1 MKTAFRMF
9 SVLIAALFLVGVM
22 DACARPREKRNLYDE
37 LWGKK
42 LNTYVADP
50 TDSSGNAAESLKT
63 LKKVLEDTLVNRMT
77 ITFHLT
83 GSPEGADIAIEC
95 DVKEFVWI
103 GKTDSEGSPGLGSS
117 LIDAFGGQNQG
128 RIQAVFT
135 VTDLQKKKVMWQERI
150 KADVSA
156 KGVPREEGIEMLN
169 ERLAQVLMRECFGK
183 KRLRAAAPVR
193 SAEEG
198 GSL

>member
-1 MKTAFRMF
+1 MSFRIF
-9 SVLIAALFLVGVM
+9 SALVVALLLIGVM
-22 DACARPREKRNLYDE
+22 DACARPREKRNLCDE

-50 TDSSGNAAESLKT
+50 VDSTGNAAGSLKT
-63 LKKVLEDTLVNRMT
+63 LKDVLEDTLRGRMN
-77 ITFHLT
+77 INFVIAS
-83 GSPEGADIAIEC
+83 SPEGADIAIEC
-95 DVKEFVWI
+95 DIKEFFWAGGDGPASSGI
-103 GKTDSEGSPGLGSS
+103 GSQLLG
-117 LIDAFGGQNQG
+117 AFSGRDQG

-135 VTDLQKKKVMWQERI
+135 VTDLQKKKVMWQERL

-156 KGVPREEGIEMLN
+156 KGVAEEEGIEMLN
-169 ERLAQVLMRECFGK
+169 ERLAQVFMRKCFGK